1 MPGYATLLRNERMDR
16 ITNTSGSNSLLT
28 IYAGT
33 RPATGGTSTVVLASF
48 LMSTTFAP
56 PASSGILRPNS
67 TSPAVFTT
75 TAVFSS
81 TATWARH
88 QTSSGT
94 FIADYSVST
103 AAADFILNTNVI
115 TSGVTVTI
123 TQAQITE
130 GNP

>member
-1 MPGYATLLRNERMDR
+1 MPGYAVALRNERMDR
-16 ITNTSGSNSLLT
+16 ITNTSGALSLVT

-48 LMSTTFAP
+48 QMSSTFAQ
-56 PASSGILRPNS
+56 PATSAILLVNS
-67 TSPAVFTT
+67 TSPAVWTT

-94 FIADYSVST
+94 FIADYSVSP
-103 AAADFILNTNVI
+103 AAAEFILNTTVL

-123 TQAQITE
+123 TSAKITE